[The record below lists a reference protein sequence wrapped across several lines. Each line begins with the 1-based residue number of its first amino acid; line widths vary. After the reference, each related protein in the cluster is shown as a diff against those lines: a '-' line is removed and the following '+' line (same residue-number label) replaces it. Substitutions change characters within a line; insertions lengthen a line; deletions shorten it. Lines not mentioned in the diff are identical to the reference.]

1 MKQKGIAT
9 AVIAVIVVVV
19 IAVVGVGVYLLIGGS
34 KASSIVGTWQ
44 GTYGGT
50 ASTVVFKD
58 DGTLTVVNGGTQR
71 GSWSMSGD
79 VLTINYMY
87 GQSVELR
94 VTFVGSNTIELCPK
108 DPSTGEWL
116 TSESAIFTRV
126 T

>member
-34 KASSIVGTWQ
+34 EASSIVGTWQ
-44 GTYGGT
+44 GTFEGKAGT
-50 ASTVVFKD
+50 IVFKD
-58 DGTLTVVNGGTQR
+58 DGTLTAVNGGAHS

-79 VLTINYMY
+79 VLNMNLE
-87 GQSVELR
+87 GQSVEIR
-94 VTFVGSNTIELCPK
+94 VTFVGSNTMELCPK

-116 TSESAIFTRV
+116 TSESMILTRV